1 MFPND
6 SLPTNTVK
14 PSKDD
19 QETTVGISAIMDN
32 VSIILYALTVLL
44 CITGNSVVIWVA
56 GFKFKVNTS
65 VDNTF
70 QIPSELVSNLFSEV
84 CGVIFIFYCKDSKYT
99 WG

>member
-6 SLPTNTVK
+6 SLPTNIVK

-19 QETTVGISAIMDN
+19 QETMVGISAIMDN
-32 VSIILYALTVLL
+32 VSIILYALTVVLG
-44 CITGNSVVIWVA
+44 ITGNSVVIWVA

-84 CGVIFIFYCKDSKYT
+84 CGVIFIFYCKDSK
-99 WG
+99 